1 MDRSCQAEVAI
12 VDQHVLF
19 TECLAM
25 ALERRN
31 YAHFV
36 VPVLAGS
43 GETERVLSRLLAE
56 RPDVLLLNADLGQ
69 WCDAGALISPMVRSG
84 VAVVVITEATDE
96 AQWGRCLERGA
107 RVVLPKTA
115 SLVSLVSVVRRV
127 SQGQVVLER
136 EERERLIAVHRHEAR
151 TRRDARTRLQELSPQ
166 EREILRHLMAGRTVR
181 EIAAVRVVSEATV
194 RSQVKAILAKLNLR
208 SQIAAVA
215 AARHA
220 GWGMNSLPIA
230 G

>member
-1 MDRSCQAEVAI
+1 MDRSCRAKVAI

-36 VPVLAGS
+36 VPVEAGPDQAE
-43 GETERVLSRLLAE
+43 GLLDRVLAV
-56 RPDVLLLNADLGQ
+56 RPDVLLLSADLGQ
-69 WCDAGALISPMVRSG
+69 GYDAEALIPPSARAG
-84 VAVVVITEATDE
+84 VAVVVMTETADE
-96 AQWGRCLERGA
+96 AQWGRCLEQGA

-127 SQGQVVLER
+127 THGQVVLEHT
-136 EERERLIAVHRHEAR
+136 ERQRLVAVHHRQAR
-151 TRRDARTRLQELSPQ
+151 TQRDARQRLQELSPQ
-166 EREILRHLMAGRTVR
+166 EGEIMRHLMAGRTVR
-181 EIAAVRVVSEATV
+181 EIAALRVVSEATV
-194 RSQVKAILAKLNLR
+194 RSQVKAILAKLDLS

-215 AARHA
+215 VAHSA
-220 GWGMNSLPIA
+220 GWGEGPLPVA
-230 G
+230 V